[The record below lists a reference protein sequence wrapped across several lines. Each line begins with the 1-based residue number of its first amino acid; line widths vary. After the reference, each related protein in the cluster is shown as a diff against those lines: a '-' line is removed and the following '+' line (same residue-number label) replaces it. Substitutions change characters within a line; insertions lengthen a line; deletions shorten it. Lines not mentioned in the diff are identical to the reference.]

1 MPLSHQETT
10 GLDRRRHPLGGQ
22 VRHKHGTLAALS
34 DDRNPQT
41 SQKQAIRSRLNVSQT
56 TTFRA
61 HLCYGPRLV
70 RTLPTRVAARL
81 AAVLAGLAVI
91 AAVPVALGAD
101 SATLRSHAAGLRAE
115 SSGVE
120 ARAHAAVLTLYAL
133 ESELTQARAD
143 VAAVEARRE
152 ALARERESTRRQLAA
167 ARTSMR
173 VSEARLAELV
183 RALYEQDRADP
194 LAVMLGAASLDEAL
208 TDLDSLSRAAADN
221 RRTLERTRAARGRLA
236 RLDARLA
243 RREGDLER
251 VADTLRARVHAV
263 ETKAAERAAYVAGL
277 RRQQGLTDRRI
288 AALETQARAAE
299 RRTASTARAPAAA
312 GAAFA
317 PVSLPAASPAVAPAQ
332 LGNTLTVAA
341 VGYSLPGRT
350 ASGLPVGHG
359 IVAVDPS
366 VIPLGTRIFVPG
378 YGEAVAADT
387 GSAVRGAMIDL
398 WFPTTAAA
406 LQWGRRTV
414 TITLR

>member
-1 MPLSHQETT
+1 M
-10 GLDRRRHPLGGQ
+10 
-22 VRHKHGTLAALS
+22 
-34 DDRNPQT
+34 
-41 SQKQAIRSRLNVSQT
+41 
-56 TTFRA
+56 
-61 HLCYGPRLV
+61 

-81 AAVLAGLAVI
+81 AAVLTGLAVI

-101 SATLRSHAAGLRAE
+101 SASWRSQAAGLRAQ
-115 SSGVE
+115 SSSVE

-143 VAAVEARRE
+143 VAAVEAHRR
-152 ALARERESTRRQLAA
+152 ALARERASARRQLAA

-183 RALYEQDRADP
+183 RALYEQDGADP
-194 LAVMLGAASLDEAL
+194 LAVVLGAESLDEAL
-208 TDLDSLSRAAADN
+208 TDLDSLSRAAGEN
-221 RRTLERTRAARGRLA
+221 RRILERTRAARGRLA

-243 RREGDLER
+243 RREAELVR
-251 VADTLRARVHAV
+251 ASDTVRARVLAL

-277 RRQQGLTDRRI
+277 RREQGLTDRRV
-288 AALETQARAAE
+288 ASLETQARAAE
-299 RRTASTARAPAAA
+299 RRTASVERAPAAVSA
-312 GAAFA
+312 VSA
-317 PVSLPAASPAVAPAQ
+317 PAPLQPAAPPAAPAAP
-332 LGNTLTVAA
+332 GGTLTVSA

-350 ASGLPVGHG
+350 AAGLPVGHG

-366 VIPLGTRIFVPG
+366 VIPLGTRMFVPG
-378 YGEAVAADT
+378 YGDAVAADT